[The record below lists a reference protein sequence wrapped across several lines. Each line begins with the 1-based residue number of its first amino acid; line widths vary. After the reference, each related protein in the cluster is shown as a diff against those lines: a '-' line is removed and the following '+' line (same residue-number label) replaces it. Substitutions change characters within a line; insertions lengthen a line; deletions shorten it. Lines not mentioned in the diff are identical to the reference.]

1 MTRARD
7 AQMDLVD
14 ALLTTPQAK
23 SVVGLSLSP
32 LFQRQWPSIYAALD
46 RGRLDSRRLERQYV
60 AMLSRQERPLW
71 VTDATTWPRPEARTV
86 PDRGF
91 HHLPTTTANTPVGI
105 GHRYSTVT
113 AIPEAQGSWVL
124 PLSHERI
131 PLGQSEVACG
141 AGQVRRLVKGVT
153 CRPLV
158 LADSLYA
165 GPLWL
170 NETADLNI
178 DTLARLRP
186 NRALYRRPVRRST
199 LGRPPLDGPVL
210 NLRQADSWSDPDQ
223 QALIEDDNLG
233 VVTLS
238 VWHHLHFKTA
248 RDHEVSVIQVCLSR
262 RGPQLSGYKPLWLMY
277 AGTTPLNLVQDWRF
291 YLRRYAIEHWYRF
304 IKNHLLWTS
313 FAGTSLH
320 NTQLWSHL
328 VTIAYW
334 QLWLARAAVAD
345 QRHPWEKRVS
355 EPSHLTPGRV
365 HRSVIALFATIGTPA
380 CPPKPRGKSPGRPVG
395 EKMLPRARYPALKK
409 GTKSMLATI

>member
-1 MTRARD
+1 MTSARD

-14 ALLTTPQAK
+14 ALLAAPDAK

-32 LFQRQWPSIYAALD
+32 VFRRQWPSVYAALD
-46 RGRLDSRRLERQYV
+46 RGRLDSRRLSRQYV
-60 AMLSRQERPLW
+60 AMLPRQERPLW
-71 VTDATTWPRPEARTV
+71 VVDATTWPRPEARTL
-86 PDRGF
+86 PERGF

-105 GHRYSTVT
+105 GHRYSTVA

-131 PLGQSEVACG
+131 PLGHSEVAFG
-141 AGQVRRLVKGVT
+141 ARQVRCLIEGVAY
-153 CRPLV
+153 RPLV

-186 NRALYRRPVRRST
+186 NRALYRRPVHRST

-210 NLRQADSWSDPDQ
+210 NLRQPNSWFDPDQ
-223 QALIEDDNLG
+223 QAVIADDNLG

-248 RDHEVSVIQVCLSR
+248 RDHEVSVIQVCLSKGR
-262 RGPQLSGYKPLWLMY
+262 SKSPDHKPLWLMY
-277 AGTTPLNLVQDWRF
+277 SGSTPLDLSHDWRL

-313 FAGTSLH
+313 FAGTSVH

-328 VTIAYW
+328 ITIAYW
-334 QLWLARAAVAD
+334 QLWLARSVVAD
-345 QRHPWEKRVS
+345 QRHPWEKPVI
-355 EPSHLTPGRV
+355 EPSQLTPGRV
-365 HRSVIALFATIGTPA
+365 HRSVVALFAMIGTPTR
-380 CPPKPRGKSPGRPVG
+380 PPKPRGKSPGRSVG
-395 EKMLPRARYPALKK
+395 EKMPPRARYPALKK
-409 GTKSMLATI
+409 GT